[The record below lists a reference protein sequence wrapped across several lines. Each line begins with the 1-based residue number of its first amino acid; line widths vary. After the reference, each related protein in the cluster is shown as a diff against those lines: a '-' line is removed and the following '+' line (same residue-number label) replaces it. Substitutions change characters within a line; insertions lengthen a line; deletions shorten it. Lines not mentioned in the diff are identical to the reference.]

1 MPVTKALRR
10 AAREGGNIGE
20 SPGGEKEAT
29 SKQEPKQ
36 QATSGLFILE
46 VKSATLKEN
55 KRGPYRSVTGV
66 AADGKVYWAGLDP
79 SHKPTKGQMIT
90 LKGEFKGHTFGE
102 GKKPIHKISN
112 PEVVSITDKSEVLE
126 NTAKVSAP
134 DADGLLEALDSL
146 VKQHGIGK
154 ILSVLGEI
162 T

>member
-1 MPVTKALRR
+1 MPVPKSVRR
-10 AAREGGNIGE
+10 ASREGGNIGK
-20 SPGGEKEAT
+20 SPGGSKPAT
-29 SKQEPKQ
+29 STQEPK
-36 QATSGLFILE
+36 ATSGLFILE

-90 LKGEFKGHTFGE
+90 LRGEFKGHTFGNE
-102 GKKPIHKISN
+102 KKPLHKIEK
-112 PEVVSITDKSEVLE
+112 PEVVSITDKSEAPE
-126 NTAKVSAP
+126 TPAKVSKP
-134 DADGLLEALDSL
+134 DAEELQGTLESL

-154 ILSVLGEI
+154 ILGVLGEI